1 MAVLLST
8 VRLTPSLFI
17 AACFLAF
24 ALTACDNTPDR
35 KQQTQSRVV
44 SKKIPGDKPV
54 KQEKSDKPKTKTAAK
69 KERALKEKNKDKKE
83 KAADKPDTTTKRESP
98 EEIQVSPSKP
108 AYSAA
113 GKINPFLQLIQTEAP
128 EKPKEEEKEPER
140 VLTPLEKLD
149 LSQLQLVAIVRAVG
163 EGDDFAM
170 VQEAGGKGYIIRK
183 GTYIGENS
191 GVVTRIEKDKIV
203 IEESFKDFKGNEKTR
218 EKKMKLHKQ
227 DSKE

>member
-8 VRLTPSLFI
+8 VRLTLFI

-24 ALTACDNTPDR
+24 ALTACDNPPDG
-35 KQQTQSRVV
+35 KQQAQSRAV
-44 SKKIPGDKPV
+44 SKKIPGDKPEKQE

-69 KERALKEKNKDKKE
+69 KEGALKE
-83 KAADKPDTTTKRESP
+83 KAADKPDTTPNRESP
-98 EEIQVSPSKP
+98 EGIQVSPSKP

-140 VLTPLEKLD
+140 ELTPLEKLD

-183 GTYIGENS
+183 GTYIGKNS
-191 GVVTRIEKDKIV
+191 GVVTRIENEKIV

-218 EKKMKLHKQ
+218 EKEMKLHKQ